1 MVNIQLI
8 GLHCS
13 IYGLRSSLLAFK
25 TKWRKKGQK
34 TKAQGSTLGICSMF
48 SFRPVGAKAFHS
60 QNLLPVPGAFSA
72 TLQPRALP
80 WADVSMSLRDDK
92 SRFCV
97 MPKHKDIWDKRLSA
111 FRLLRLG
118 LEYQAPQHPC
128 HEAAKLQLANLHDGF
143 LSAYRSHG
151 AEVLSPLRYES
162 VTKCRAAV
170 GKGVRLTTGR
180 GAFPW
185 V

>member
-1 MVNIQLI
+1 
-8 GLHCS
+8 
-13 IYGLRSSLLAFK
+13 
-25 TKWRKKGQK
+25 
-34 TKAQGSTLGICSMF
+34 
-48 SFRPVGAKAFHS
+48 
-60 QNLLPVPGAFSA
+60 
-72 TLQPRALP
+72 
-80 WADVSMSLRDDK
+80 
-92 SRFCV
+92 

-118 LEYQAPQHPC
+118 LQYQASQHPC

-180 GAFPW
+180 GASPW

>member
-1 MVNIQLI
+1 MLYIRPALELARFQNKVEKERPKKQKPRAAPWVFVPCSRFAPWGQKHFILRI
-8 GLHCS
+8 FCPFRAHFLLHCS
-13 IYGLRSSLLAFK
+13 
-25 TKWRKKGQK
+25 
-34 TKAQGSTLGICSMF
+34 
-48 SFRPVGAKAFHS
+48 
-60 QNLLPVPGAFSA
+60 
-72 TLQPRALP
+72 PRALP

-111 FRLLRLG
+111 FRFLRLW

-170 GKGVRLTTGR
+170 GKGVRFTTGR
-180 GAFPW
+180 GASPW